1 MTDTERGQVRRIG
14 AVLCAAVLLSV
25 GAVTPTAFAE
35 GDEGAGDTAPTTT
48 VEVVAVGLPPVPPT
62 TTIVAVGKPPVP
74 PTTQAVVESK
84 VAVQP
89 ATAANRPV
97 PQVAPPEV
105 RVSHAAQSVAA
116 RLGLLLD
123 LLP

>member
-1 MTDTERGQVRRIG
+1 M
-14 AVLCAAVLLSV
+14 LLSV
-25 GAVTPTAFAE
+25 GALTPTVLAE
-35 GDEGAGDTAPTTT
+35 GEEVADDPAPTTT

-62 TTIVAVGKPPVP
+62 TTVVAVGQPPVPPTTTPVVAVGKPPVP
-74 PTTQAVVESK
+74 PTTRADAEPVESK

-89 ATAANRPV
+89 ATAANRR
-97 PQVAPPEV
+97 APEV
-105 RVSHAAQSVAA
+105 ESPEARVSQAAQSVAA